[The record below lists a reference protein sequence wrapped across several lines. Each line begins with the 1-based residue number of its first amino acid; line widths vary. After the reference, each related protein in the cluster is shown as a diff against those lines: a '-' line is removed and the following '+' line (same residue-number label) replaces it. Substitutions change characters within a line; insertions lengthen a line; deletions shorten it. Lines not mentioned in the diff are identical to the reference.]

1 MVRFHDA
8 ALLPHCFLV
17 ATRPMLAR
25 TSATKQMTAV
35 WACICVGCAL
45 LLPGC
50 AQCCWPRIDPT
61 GERLFLP
68 CDAPWPIPAPP
79 LVAGGPLAPI
89 APAQWGISVSPSQVI
104 APVGSEVVMIASVC
118 GSEGF
123 MLTRQRVEWML
134 GGDGPGQFM
143 SPGQRHPFEVLNW
156 MHGLPKKIDNRLV
169 INTTLASPM
178 TLDRGTPT
186 PTDDV
191 LVQDGQAWVSVTS
204 PTEGTSHVTVF
215 APEIPGWDRRQ
226 QTATI
231 YWVDA
236 QWRFPSPAITPVGS
250 RHGLSTV
257 VTRQSDNTP
266 LPGWMVRYE
275 IVGGPEAGF
284 APDGAR
290 SVEVATGPSGEAV
303 AELLQAQPSPGT
315 NQVSIQVIR
324 PPGVGGQSRA
334 LPIGAGSV
342 LHTWAASGSGVPT
355 GPPLSSGA
363 PVVAPPPTTSP
374 GQAIPAAGRLE
385 VSLNGPDTAEVGT
398 DVQFEIAVVNRGAAT
413 ATRLL
418 VSDRFDL
425 GLEHAVATS
434 PIERDLADLPPG
446 GTARFDVN
454 FRVTRPGQLCQDIT
468 VTAEGGLRGVA
479 RRCIVASQRVA
490 EQSQPTP
497 AEDTSS
503 QPAEAPPAQ
512 IPAAEPATAAPT
524 GSSPVVIKQTGPTR
538 QRVGETALFTIEVT
552 NQGRQTIENVE
563 IANNFETTLRPLRAT
578 EDSSWLAG
586 GALGW
591 RIPRLEPGK
600 TIRRS
605 IEFTCLRETPRSCN
619 RVAVSGTGLT
629 PVAEE
634 ACLEIS
640 GPESEAAA
648 AVDGQP
654 PLEVTVAETADPVK
668 VGGETT
674 YQILVSNKSSQSVFD
689 VTLTVTYGNELRFEG
704 AASPL
709 PERPKIL
716 PGEIRFPAAREIRS
730 GENPLNFELRFKGAA
745 PGTAT
750 VRIEVGSRG
759 QTRPVTSE
767 QTTEV
772 LQ

>member
-1 MVRFHDA
+1 M
-8 ALLPHCFLV
+8 
-17 ATRPMLAR
+17 
-25 TSATKQMTAV
+25 
-35 WACICVGCAL
+35 
-45 LLPGC
+45 
-50 AQCCWPRIDPT
+50 
-61 GERLFLP
+61 
-68 CDAPWPIPAPP
+68 
-79 LVAGGPLAPI
+79 
-89 APAQWGISVSPSQVI
+89 
-104 APVGSEVVMIASVC
+104 
-118 GSEGF
+118 
-123 MLTRQRVEWML
+123 
-134 GGDGPGQFM
+134 
-143 SPGQRHPFEVLNW
+143 
-156 MHGLPKKIDNRLV
+156 
-169 INTTLASPM
+169 
-178 TLDRGTPT
+178 
-186 PTDDV
+186 
-191 LVQDGQAWVSVTS
+191 
-204 PTEGTSHVTVF
+204 
-215 APEIPGWDRRQ
+215 
-226 QTATI
+226 
-231 YWVDA
+231 
-236 QWRFPSPAITPVGS
+236 
-250 RHGLSTV
+250 
-257 VTRQSDNTP
+257 
-266 LPGWMVRYE
+266 
-275 IVGGPEAGF
+275 
-284 APDGAR
+284 
-290 SVEVATGPSGEAV
+290 
-303 AELLQAQPSPGT
+303 AELLQSQPSPGT

-355 GPPLSSGA
+355 GPPPTIGGPPIGA
-363 PVVAPPPTTSP
+363 PPTTSP
-374 GQAIPAAGRLE
+374 GQAPPAAGQLE
-385 VSLNGPDTAEVGT
+385 VSLNGPDTAEVGA
-398 DVQFEIAVVNRGAAT
+398 DVQFEIEVVNRGAAT

-446 GTARFDVN
+446 GAARFNVN

-468 VTAEGGLRGVA
+468 VTGDGGLRGVA
-479 RRCIVASQRVA
+479 RRCIVASQSVA
-490 EQSQPTP
+490 ESQPPP
-497 AEDTSS
+497 AEEPSE
-503 QPAEAPPAQ
+503 QPAETPPAQ
-512 IPAAEPATAAPT
+512 IPAAEPATTMPP
-524 GSSPVVIKQTGPTR
+524 GSPPIVIKQTGPAR

-552 NQGRQTIENVE
+552 NQGSQAIENVE

-591 RIPRLEPGK
+591 KIPQLDPGK
-600 TIRRS
+600 TLRRS

-619 RVAVSGTGLT
+619 RVTVIGTGLA

-648 AVDGQP
+648 TAESP
-654 PLEVTVAETADPVK
+654 SSLEVTVAETADPVK

-674 YQILVSNKSSQSVFD
+674 YQILVSNKGAQSVFD
-689 VTLTVTYGNELRFEG
+689 VTMTVTYGNELRFEG

-772 LQ
+772 LE